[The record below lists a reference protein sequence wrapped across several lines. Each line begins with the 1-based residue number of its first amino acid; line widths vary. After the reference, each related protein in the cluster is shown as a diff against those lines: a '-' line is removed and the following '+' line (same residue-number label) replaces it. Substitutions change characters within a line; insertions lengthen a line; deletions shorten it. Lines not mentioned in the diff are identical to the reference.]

1 MPILSDDA
9 KAMIEEAFY
18 AADTDGSGYLDA
30 SEIKAMLDKVAEAE
44 GFVAPS
50 EEAIQARLYQIPTDE
65 PGKIKLEGVIF
76 MIAMM
81 KVLAITVALF
91 SAADTDASGV
101 LEVR

>member
-1 MPILSDDA
+1 MDLFRLMSLSLL
-9 KAMIEEAFY
+9 
-18 AADTDGSGYLDA
+18 G
-30 SEIKAMLDKVAEAE
+30 
-44 GFVAPS
+44 
-50 EEAIQARLYQIPTDE
+50 LYQIPTDE